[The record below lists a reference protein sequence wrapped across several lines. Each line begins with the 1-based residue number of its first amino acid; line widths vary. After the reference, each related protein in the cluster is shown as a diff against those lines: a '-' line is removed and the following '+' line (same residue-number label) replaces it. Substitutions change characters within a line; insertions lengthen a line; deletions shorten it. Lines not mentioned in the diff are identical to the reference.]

1 MSVNE
6 VIDKPYSKVTIELSE
21 NFKIDEIMQ
30 ILSSMG
36 DTQIDIIINNEN
48 KKVFYTLENKRNFD
62 LKHYKA
68 LKGENTYQKL
78 LFRVLIFFIVSVYQ
92 MFITHTVIRVIPYR
106 SLIGITVVV

>member
-36 DTQIDIIINNEN
+36 DTQIDIIIKNEN

-68 LKGENTYQKL
+68 LKGREY
-78 LFRVLIFFIVSVYQ
+78 VSK
-92 MFITHTVIRVIPYR
+92 
-106 SLIGITVVV
+106 ITV